1 MRKKDMQ
8 NIPLNED
15 IQVLVM
21 SKSMPLSVIA
31 KSIAEQ
37 RESKS
42 VTILQRTGYSFSQ
55 VKIGHTGD
63 AQSFLFD
70 GMMAV
75 YEAMSTVNDNGIIE
89 IIDLNDDIIESLQQL
104 VASIKKTSISRVGPA
119 PKLDKSKF
127 RCGTCYEKQR
137 KGNKNEK

>member
-1 MRKKDMQ
+1 MRKEDAP
-8 NIPLNED
+8 NISQNED
-15 IQVLVM
+15 IEMLLM

-42 VTILQRTGYSFSQ
+42 VTILQRTGDSFSQ
-55 VKIGHTGD
+55 VKIGHVGD

-89 IIDLNDDIIESLQQL
+89 IIDLNDNIIESLQQL
-104 VASIKKTSISRVGPA
+104 VASIKKASISRVGPA

-127 RCGTCYEKQR
+127 RCGTCYDKQR
-137 KGNKNEK
+137 KKGKK